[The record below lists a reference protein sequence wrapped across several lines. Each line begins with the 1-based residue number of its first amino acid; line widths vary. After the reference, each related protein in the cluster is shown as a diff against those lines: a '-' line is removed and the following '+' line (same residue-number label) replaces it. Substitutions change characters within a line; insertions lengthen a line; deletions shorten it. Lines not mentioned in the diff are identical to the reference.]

1 MKTAVNLTAV
11 TLALVLGAPLPCK
24 AALLVYDGFNYS
36 PVNDPISGKSGGG
49 SFGWSGSW
57 MGSQAAGYFV
67 GGGSLISPFPSEPS
81 TGNMLST
88 GISGGN
94 KGTLRNLATT
104 LGTPGTTDYFS
115 FLMQPTGTVGQGFD
129 DGHMGF
135 SILGTLNQL
144 YAGKPGV
151 GAVNPN
157 LYDIETVG
165 GITRAPTNVPAVSGQ
180 TVLMVVRADF
190 TAVNDTFTL
199 YINPPSATEPATPN
213 AVLGGYSVGTVTA
226 LQVSGPGAFNFDEI
240 RVGTTFASVV
250 PEPGSFGLAVVGS
263 VVAGV
268 CAVFWRLPKRQ
279 AANGVVT
286 TG

>member
-1 MKTAVNLTAV
+1 MNRRTLFAVAAV
-11 TLALVLGAPLPCK
+11 VLATVAPCHAGLI
-24 AALLVYDGFNYS
+24 VYDGFNYT
-36 PVNDPISGKSGGG
+36 PVGDPISGKSGGG
-49 SFGWSGSW
+49 DFGWSGAW

-67 GGGSLISPFPSEPS
+67 GAGSLKSPSVDEP
-81 TGNMLST
+81 TPGNMLST
-88 GISGGN
+88 GVSNSN
-94 KGTLRNLATT
+94 KGTLRNLATP
-104 LGTPGTTDYFS
+104 LGAPGTTDYFS
-115 FLMQPTGTVGQGFD
+115 FLMQPTGVVGNGFD

-157 LYDIETVG
+157 LYDIETQG
-165 GITRAPTNVPAVSGQ
+165 GITRSPTTVDAVSGQ

-199 YINPPSATEPATPN
+199 YINPPSTAEPAVPN

-226 LQVSGPGAFNFDEI
+226 LQVSGPGAFNFDEL

-250 PEPGSFGLAVVGS
+250 PEPGTLGLLAMGGLALGG
-263 VVAGV
+263 VAIRKRRQEITAGGV
-268 CAVFWRLPKRQ
+268 SR
-279 AANGVVT
+279 
-286 TG
+286 

>member
-1 MKTAVNLTAV
+1 LI
-11 TLALVLGAPLPCK
+11 
-24 AALLVYDGFNYS
+24 VYDGFNYT
-36 PVNDPISGKSGGG
+36 PAGAAISGQSGGG
-49 SFGWSGSW
+49 SFGWSGPW
-57 MGSQAAGYFV
+57 GGTQAAGYFI
-67 GGGSLISPFPSEPS
+67 GGGSLASPFPGEPTS
-81 TGNMLST
+81 GNMLST
-88 GISGGN
+88 GVSTGN
-94 KGTLRNLATT
+94 KGTLRNLTT
-104 LGTPGTTDYFS
+104 PLGTPGTTDYFS
-115 FLMQPTGTVGQGFD
+115 FLMQPTGTVGNGFD

-157 LYDIETVG
+157 LYDIETQG
-165 GITRAPTNVPAVSGQ
+165 GITRAPTTVTAVSGQ

-199 YINPPSATEPATPN
+199 YINPPTTAEPTTPN

-250 PEPGSFGLAVVGS
+250 PEPASIAMLVIGASGLLVAARFVGRRERKTAASTVSPGLRGTQSLAGGFG
-263 VVAGV
+263 VAD
-268 CAVFWRLPKRQ
+268 
-279 AANGVVT
+279 
-286 TG
+286 

>member
-1 MKTAVNLTAV
+1 MKRLV
-11 TLALVLGAPLPCK
+11 TLATAAVAVLLSSVAAP
-24 AALLVYDGFNYS
+24 ATAGLLVYEGFNY
-36 PVNDPISGKSGGG
+36 PANAAISGQSGGG

-57 MGSQAAGYFV
+57 TGSQAAGYFI
-67 GGGSLISPFPSEPS
+67 GAGSLPSPFPTAFTS
-81 TGNMLST
+81 GNMLST
-88 GISGGN
+88 GISDGN
-94 KGTLRNLATT
+94 KGTLRNLATP
-104 LGTPGTTDYFS
+104 LGTPGTTDFFS
-115 FLMQPTGTVGQGFD
+115 FLMQPTGVVGQGFD

-157 LYDIETVG
+157 LYDIETQG
-165 GITRAPTNVPAVSGQ
+165 GITRAPTTIPAVSGQ

-190 TAVNDTFTL
+190 TAVNDTFKL
-199 YINPPSATEPATPN
+199 YINPPGADEPATPN

-250 PEPGSFGLAVVGS
+250 PEPATLVLALAGLLG
-263 VVAGV
+263 
-268 CAVFWRLPKRQ
+268 
-279 AANGVVT
+279 AAALAMPGRSMERA
-286 TG
+286 